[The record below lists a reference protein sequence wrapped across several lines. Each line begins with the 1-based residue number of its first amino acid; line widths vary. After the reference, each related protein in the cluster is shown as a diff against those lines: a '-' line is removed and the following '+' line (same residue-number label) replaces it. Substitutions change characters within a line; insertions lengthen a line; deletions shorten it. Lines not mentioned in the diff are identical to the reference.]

1 MDEEA
6 SAIDMDKIIALE
18 GDEDLSNN
26 SYEDDI
32 EVVDGEEDEEQD
44 DPKIE
49 DSDQNDEMS

>member
-32 EVVDGEEDEEQD
+32 EVVDGEEDED
-44 DPKIE
+44 
-49 DSDQNDEMS
+49 